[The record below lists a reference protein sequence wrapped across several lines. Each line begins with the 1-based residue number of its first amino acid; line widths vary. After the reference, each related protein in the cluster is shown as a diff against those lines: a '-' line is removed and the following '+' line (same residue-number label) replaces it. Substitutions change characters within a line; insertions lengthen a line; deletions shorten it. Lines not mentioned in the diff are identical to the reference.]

1 MTVPDIYLQLNVDQ
15 VADLIKRLPEKQ
27 KKQIVDLLL
36 EGDISVTEEQ
46 KQLVRNRIKKYKNR
60 QDKLISER
68 NAWKLIDSGK

>member
-1 MTVPDIYLQLNVDQ
+1 MTVPDIYLPLNVDQ

-36 EGDISVTEEQ
+36 EGNISFTEEQ

>member
-36 EGDISVTEEQ
+36 EGDISVTEDQ

>member
-1 MTVPDIYLQLNVDQ
+1 MTVPDIYLPLNVDQ

-46 KQLVRNRIKKYKNR
+46 KQLVRSRIKKYKNS

-68 NAWKLIDSGK
+68 T